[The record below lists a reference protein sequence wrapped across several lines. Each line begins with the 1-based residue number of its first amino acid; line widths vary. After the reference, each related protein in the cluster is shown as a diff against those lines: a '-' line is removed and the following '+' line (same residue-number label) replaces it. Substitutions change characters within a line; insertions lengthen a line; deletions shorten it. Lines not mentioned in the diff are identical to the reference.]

1 MVPEVVVVDAE
12 ESEDETRRPG
22 ILGRVPER
30 DEAAVVD
37 DGEHELR
44 VDHHVPA
51 PHLLLERDGGRA
63 AGDVVGHLDA
73 EFGHGYGVSASIPP
87 VPTTSIDFLKKV
99 SMFEDLDQR
108 SLEAIANAAVEQR
121 YEPGQEIVR
130 QGDTGVG
137 AFIIRSGKVDI
148 VQDRDG
154 KEQKIATLGPG
165 DVFGEMAL
173 LDEFPRSATARAV
186 DPTTALGIQRWH
198 FRGILESHPQ
208 IALALLPMLTRRIR
222 NAEGRSPEAAR
233 H

>member
-1 MVPEVVVVDAE
+1 MP
-12 ESEDETRRPG
+12 
-22 ILGRVPER
+22 
-30 DEAAVVD
+30 AA
-37 DGEHELR
+37 
-44 VDHHVPA
+44 
-51 PHLLLERDGGRA
+51 
-63 AGDVVGHLDA
+63 
-73 EFGHGYGVSASIPP
+73 S
-87 VPTTSIDFLKKV
+87 TDFLKRV
-99 SMFEDLDQR
+99 RMFEDLDQR

-137 AFIIRSGKVDI
+137 AFIIRSGKVEV

-154 KEQKIATLGPG
+154 KEAKLATLGPG

-173 LDEFPRSATARAV
+173 LDEFPRSATVRAV
-186 DPTTALGIQRWH
+186 EPTTALGIQRWH

-222 NAEGRSPEAAR
+222 NAEHQLPDAAR